1 MEKAIKILR
10 DILASRD
17 ISYDITDKQIQ
28 DSIKELEKIQDNMQV
43 KILELNANHKQ
54 QIKEI
59 KLRFIEDVIS
69 LKELIRWKQLTN
81 KKIEIIK
88 WKKKILSNT
97 IQIKYKL
104 VC

>member
-17 ISYDITDKQIQ
+17 TSYDITDNQIQ
-28 DSIKELEKIQDNMQV
+28 DSIKELEKIQDDMQV
-43 KILELNANHKQ
+43 KILELNASHKQ

-69 LKELIRWKQLTN
+69 LKELIK
-81 KKIEIIK
+81 
-88 WKKKILSNT
+88 
-97 IQIKYKL
+97 
-104 VC
+104 

>member
-17 ISYDITDKQIQ
+17 ISYNLTDDQIQ

-43 KILELNANHKQ
+43 KILELKASHNQ

-69 LKELIRWKQLTN
+69 LKELIK
-81 KKIEIIK
+81 
-88 WKKKILSNT
+88 
-97 IQIKYKL
+97 
-104 VC
+104 

>member
-43 KILELNANHKQ
+43 KILELNASHKQ

-69 LKELIRWKQLTN
+69 LKELIK
-81 KKIEIIK
+81 
-88 WKKKILSNT
+88 
-97 IQIKYKL
+97 
-104 VC
+104 

>member
-10 DILASRD
+10 DILVCRD
-17 ISYDITDKQIQ
+17 VTYNITDNQIQ

-43 KILELNANHKQ
+43 KILELKASHKQ

-69 LKELIRWKQLTN
+69 LKELVR
-81 KKIEIIK
+81 
-88 WKKKILSNT
+88 
-97 IQIKYKL
+97 
-104 VC
+104 